1 MIHRKLLMAGA
12 IIAAVVGTA
21 CSDTMAPK
29 NEAASVNPS
38 AVAPV
43 TEFTFIKWFTTYP
56 AMTGNTSLGAN
67 TFAGTITKRIVFDNS
82 VIVQLG
88 AIYQVTDPSGDHSFT
103 AVIEGMENLQTASAV
118 LNGVVTQGW
127 RVGAQVHVTF
137 DVIRPCA
144 LATGPS
150 AVGTCFQG
158 TIRVQG

>member
-1 MIHRKLLMAGA
+1 
-12 IIAAVVGTA
+12 
-21 CSDTMAPK
+21 
-29 NEAASVNPS
+29 VNPS
-38 AVAPV
+38 AVGPV
-43 TEFTFIKWFTTYP
+43 TQFTFIKWFTTYP
-56 AMTGNTSLGAN
+56 AMTGNTSLGGG
-67 TFAGTITKRIVFDNS
+67 TFAGTITKRTVFDNG

-118 LNGVVTQGW
+118 LNGVVTEGW

-137 DVIRPCA
+137 DIIRPCA